1 MSNLNEIATFV
12 RVVDSGSFTAA
23 ADALEVSKAA
33 VSKAV
38 TRLEARLGSRLLQR
52 TTRRLTLTEAGEAL
66 YHGARRALSDL
77 DAAEADV
84 QALTGRPRGRLR
96 VTVPVLVA
104 TEFLAPRLPEFERLY
119 PEIVLDLDLD
129 NRFIDLVSER
139 FDLAIR
145 LTTLSDSTLVARRL
159 AEVRV
164 VTCAT
169 PDYLDRHG
177 TPETPAA
184 LRDHRCLAYSLDR
197 TPSDWHYRRDDGTTE
212 TVRVAGP
219 MRSNSDPM
227 LKRMALANLGF
238 VRMPELFLRDEL
250 ADGRLIEVLAPYA
263 MPPITLA
270 AVFPTR
276 AHLPPKTRVF
286 VDFVARWFA

>member
-1 MSNLNEIATFV
+1 MGNMNDVATFI
-12 RVVDSGSFTAA
+12 RVVESGSFTAA

-38 TRLEARLGSRLLQR
+38 GRLEARLGARLLHR

-184 LRDHRCLAYSLDR
+184 LRDH
-197 TPSDWHYRRDDGTTE
+197 
-212 TVRVAGP
+212 
-219 MRSNSDPM
+219 
-227 LKRMALANLGF
+227 
-238 VRMPELFLRDEL
+238 
-250 ADGRLIEVLAPYA
+250 
-263 MPPITLA
+263 
-270 AVFPTR
+270 
-276 AHLPPKTRVF
+276 
-286 VDFVARWFA
+286 